1 MGDHGRLAP
10 GAVFAGYTIEQVLGV
25 GGMGAVYLAAH
36 PRLPR
41 RVALKLLHR
50 SLTEDEYVR
59 TRFESEAD
67 HAARLEHP
75 NIVSVYD
82 RGREGDQ
89 LWIAMQYVV
98 GRDAERALK
107 TDGVFETPRAVR
119 IIADSAAALDYAHDS
134 GVLHRDVKP
143 ANILLEH
150 DRPTRPGR
158 VLLADFGIAK
168 VLAETQHLT
177 KTGMLVASLQYAAP
191 EQFTGDILDARA
203 DVYSLGCTLYQ
214 LLTGTLPYPGTTL
227 TELMYG
233 HLTMPVPRPSQVRS
247 VLPQDF
253 DAVIAHALAKDRN
266 SRYATCGALAEA
278 AHQALG
284 HTGEGEVT
292 LPKAAMTQTVVD
304 ALPNKTS
311 KEPDP
316 HTRDFSTLSGSSVGT
331 RPTPFDT
338 TSSQE
343 VHTDDRDDLPDS
355 EAHSRQQ
362 RETEG
367 AERAGMRSAGN
378 RLRLGLTAMAVL
390 LVLAAGVGTRLTHTW
405 PFDPATGD
413 LSTSVPPSAENPAA
427 GQTSITPTDVEDTAR
442 AALNSPATQK
452 LFTLLPSGYDE
463 TNCAPEELR
472 AVGQLA
478 ALDCKPAV
486 ETLPDVHFYLFQD
499 TVSMAE
505 NFNLTLDARDE
516 QPCPENTTAGPWSY
530 PDTPTQ
536 PEGVMACVKDPFHG
550 GPQLMWTHD
559 RTQVFSIAGN
569 LQLEG
574 LYDWWQLYR

>member
-1 MGDHGRLAP
+1 MG
-10 GAVFAGYTIEQVLGV
+10 T
-25 GGMGAVYLAAH
+25 VYLAAH

-82 RGREGDQ
+82 RGREEDQ

-107 TDGVFETPRAVR
+107 ADGVFETRRAVR

-150 DRPTRPGR
+150 DRPTRAGR

-214 LLTGTLPYPGTTL
+214 LLTGKLPYPGNTL

-266 SRYATCGALAEA
+266 SRYPTCGALAEA
-278 AHQALG
+278 AQQALG
-284 HTGEGEVT
+284 HTGDEEAT
-292 LPKAAMTQTVVD
+292 LPEAAVTQTVVD
-304 ALPNKTS
+304 ALPDKTS

-316 HTRDFSTLSGSSVGT
+316 HTHNSSTTPGSLPGT
-331 RPTPFDT
+331 RPVPFDT
-338 TSSQE
+338 TRPQE

-362 RETEG
+362 RETKE
-367 AERAGMRSAGN
+367 AEHGRLHSARN
-378 RLRLGLTAMAVL
+378 RLRLGLTTMAVI
-390 LVLAAGVGTRLTHTW
+390 LVLAAGAGTRLTHTW

-413 LSTSVPPSAENPAA
+413 PSTSLPPSAENPAPEQA
-427 GQTSITPTDVEDTAR
+427 SITPTEGDTTT
-442 AALNSPATQK
+442 AALSSPTTQE

-478 ALDCKPAV
+478 ALDCTPAV

-499 TVSMAE
+499 TVSMTE
-505 NFNLTLDARDE
+505 NFNFTLSLRAD
-516 QPCPENTTAGPWSY
+516 QPCPENATAGPWSY

-536 PEGVMACVKDPFHG
+536 PEGLMACVKDPFNG
-550 GPQLMWTHD
+550 GPQLMWTHN
-559 RTQVFSIAGN
+559 RTLVFSIAGD

>member
-1 MGDHGRLAP
+1 MG
-10 GAVFAGYTIEQVLGV
+10 T
-25 GGMGAVYLAAH
+25 VYLAAH

-107 TDGVFETPRAVR
+107 TDGAFETRRAVR
-119 IIADSAAALDYAHDS
+119 IIADSADALDYAHDS

-214 LLTGTLPYPGTTL
+214 LLTGKLPYPGNTL

-233 HLTMPVPRPSQVRS
+233 HLTLPVPRPSQVRP
-247 VLPQDF
+247 VLPEDF

-266 SRYATCGALAEA
+266 SRYPTCGALAEA
-278 AHQALG
+278 AQQALG
-284 HTGEGEVT
+284 DTDDEGAT
-292 LPKAAMTQTVVD
+292 LPEAARTQTVVD
-304 ALPNKTS
+304 ALPDQTS
-311 KEPDP
+311 KQPDP
-316 HTRDFSTLSGSSVGT
+316 HTSTSSAAPTASGRTQPAPAETT
-331 RPTPFDT
+331 RP
-338 TSSQE
+338 QE
-343 VHTDDRDDLPDS
+343 PPPEDRDGLPGGQ
-355 EAHSRQQ
+355 AHSRQQ
-362 RETEG
+362 QETED
-367 AERAGMRSAGN
+367 AGHGRVHSAGN
-378 RLRLGLTAMAVL
+378 RLRLGLGVMAVL
-390 LVLAAGVGTRLTHTW
+390 LVLAAAGAGTRLTHTW
-405 PFDPATGD
+405 PFNTEG
-413 LSTSVPPSAENPAA
+413 AE
-427 GQTSITPTDVEDTAR
+427 TP
-442 AALNSPATQK
+442 AALNSPETQQ
-452 LFTLLPSGYDE
+452 LLALLPTGYDE
-463 TNCAPEELR
+463 TNCAPEELLG
-472 AVGQLA
+472 VGQLA
-478 ALDCKPAV
+478 ALNCTPAV
-486 ETLPDVHFYLFQD
+486 DTLPDVHFYLFQD
-499 TVSMAE
+499 TVSMTE
-505 NFNLTLDARDE
+505 NYNLTLGVRAQ
-516 QPCPENTTAGPWSY
+516 QPCPEDGTAGPWSY
-530 PDTPTQ
+530 PDTPDQ
-536 PEGVMACVKDPFHG
+536 PEGLMACVKDPFNG
-550 GPQLMWTHD
+550 GPQIMWTRD
-559 RTQVFSIAGN
+559 RDLLFGIAGS
-569 LQLEG
+569 LALEG